1 MAQNFRPAIIL
12 LLILAFS
19 HPAFGGVAVLG
30 PPSWVDLSPKQKQ
43 ILAPLAVEWDRMEEL
58 RQRKWLGIAERYTT
72 MTPEE
77 QARVQKRVQAWA
89 RLSPEERRK
98 AREQFKSLQKDPPEK
113 KEELKQKWQKYES
126 LPEEEKQRLK
136 EVASQLP
143 RPADA
148 GKKAAPAAKAD
159 TAAKPEAAPASTGA
173 PVSAPAG
180 NPARQP

>member
-1 MAQNFRPAIIL
+1 MAQNFRSTIIL

-19 HPAFGGVAVLG
+19 HPAFGGVAVLR
-30 PPSWVDLSPKQKQ
+30 PPSWVDLTAKQKQ

-58 RQRKWLGIAERYTT
+58 RQRKWLGIAERYIS

-77 QARVQKRVQAWA
+77 QARVQKRIQAWA

-98 AREQFKSLQKDPPEK
+98 AREQFKSMQKDPPEK

-126 LPEEEKQRLK
+126 LPAEEKQRLK

-143 RPADA
+143 RPPDASAKATAPAKVDA
-148 GKKAAPAAKAD
+148 GTKAEAP
-159 TAAKPEAAPASTGA
+159 TTPAT
-173 PVSAPAG
+173 
-180 NPARQP
+180 PARP